1 VAEIILIEDVH
12 FDYGVSGFELTIPSF
27 TLSAGERVLLLGPSG
42 IGKSTFLN
50 LITGVLQPR
59 RGRICLLEQEL
70 TKLTAAQSDQCRG
83 DHVGL
88 IYQTLN
94 LVPWLTARENVALG
108 VAFSKRRQQ
117 RLHGSV
123 DEATKHLMDRLG
135 LSYDAY
141 GEARAERLSIGQ
153 QQRIG
158 AARALIGAPEL
169 IIADEPTS
177 ALDRPNAIKFLDLVF
192 SSMDHN
198 VQGFLMVS
206 HDDRLADGFSR
217 VIQFEDLMTMG
228 ARS

>member
-1 VAEIILIEDVH
+1 MNKILSIDDVY
-12 FDYGVSGFELTIPSF
+12 FDYGVSGFALAIPSF

-42 IGKSTFLN
+42 VGKSTFLN
-50 LITGVLQPR
+50 LITGVLQPQ

-70 TKLTAAQSDQCRG
+70 TQLTAGQSDQCRG
-83 DHVGL
+83 NHVGL

-108 VAFSKRRQQ
+108 VAFSKQRQQ

-123 DEATKHLMDRLG
+123 DEAIKLLMDRLG

-141 GEARAERLSIGQ
+141 GDARADRLSIGQ

-192 SSMDHN
+192 NSMDHN
-198 VQGFLMVS
+198 AQGFLMVS

-217 VIQFEDLMTMG
+217 VVRFDDLLSE
-228 ARS
+228 RLQS